1 MQYVIFLDQ
10 IYVIFIFF
18 NVLFYSMKYFF
29 HFFIVNGQGD
39 LRMPFILLI
48 KLPIVLYLKYCES

>member
-18 NVLFYSMKYFF
+18 NMLFYSMRFF
-29 HFFIVNGQGD
+29 FVHFFIVNGQGD

-48 KLPIVLYLKYCES
+48 KLPIV